1 MKRIQL
7 MIIATILCLSSVAQK
22 SEPTD
27 IKELGKFVIINLK
40 AKTSLSDIDQRII
53 DVEKVIIKKDIVTSV
68 IIMKKQPSKKRESVY
83 GYSVIIT
90 TTEKIVQYEYG
101 LDAKAMA
108 NVQKVYDISFRDMSE
123 AEQFVIRL
131 IEMCNNI

>member
-1 MKRIQL
+1 

-27 IKELGKFVIINLK
+27 IKELGKFIIINLK
-40 AKTSLSDIDQRII
+40 AKTSLSDIDEKVI

-68 IIMKKQPSKKRESVY
+68 VIRKKKPNKKRESVS

-90 TTEKIVQYEYG
+90 TTEKIVQFKDG
-101 LDAKAMA
+101 IDAKAMA
-108 NVQKVYDISFRDMSE
+108 NVQKVYDISFKDMSE